1 MQQRR
6 DATGAPH
13 DLSVISPAL
22 CGSTRPDMAELTI
35 AFVDLTGSVS
45 VFETLGND
53 RAALAVTRLTQ
64 WIGKVGTEHDGKVVK
79 TLGDGVLLSFANNQ
93 MAIECMLR
101 IQQEHAQRTAMWPD
115 RLKLMMQIGMARGQV
130 VLVDGD
136 CFGDAVNVASRLSD
150 LAGPEQ
156 ILATDTV
163 IRKLEARQ
171 GVRSRSLGSMRIK
184 GRVEPC
190 EVFRVEWQ
198 AEMLSEFLTLPA
210 DLHALRSPK
219 ESVYGGIGLVWL
231 DAQQA
236 FSLTDLPVRIGRVP
250 EADFVVSDPR
260 VSRTHAVIDI
270 RSGNY
275 VLEDVSSYG
284 TWVRFSGSDSIIAL
298 RRQECLL
305 HSDGEIAMGAP
316 FSDFSTPTLSFRL
329 IDGPMAPGRSPL
341 RD

>member
-1 MQQRR
+1 
-6 DATGAPH
+6 
-13 DLSVISPAL
+13 
-22 CGSTRPDMAELTI
+22 MAELTI

-53 RAALAVTRLTQ
+53 RATKAVTKLTQ
-64 WIGKVGTEHDGKVVK
+64 WIGSMGAENGGTVVK
-79 TLGDGVLLSFANNQ
+79 MLGDGVLMSFANNRN
-93 MAIECMLR
+93 AVDAMLL
-101 IQQEHAQRTAMWPD
+101 IQQEHAKRLIQWPD

-130 VLVDGD
+130 VVVDGD

-156 ILATDTV
+156 IMATDTV
-163 IRKLEARQ
+163 IRKLGPRH
-171 GVRSRSLGSMRIK
+171 GVRSRSLGPMRIK

-198 AEMLSEFLTLPA
+198 PEMLSEFLTLPA
-210 DLHALRSPK
+210 DLHALGSIK
-219 ESVYGGIGLVWL
+219 ESVFGGFELAWL
-231 DAQQA
+231 DTTHT
-236 FSLTDLPVRIGRVP
+236 FSLTDLPLKIGRVP

-260 VSRTHAVIDI
+260 VSRMHASIDI

-275 VLEDVSSYG
+275 VLEDISSYG
-284 TWVRFSGSDSIIAL
+284 TWVRFGSGDNVIAL

-316 FSDFSTPTLSFRL
+316 FSDFSAPTVSFRL
-329 IDGPMAPGRSPL
+329 VDGQMSFAPGGVQK
-341 RD
+341 

>member
-1 MQQRR
+1 
-6 DATGAPH
+6 
-13 DLSVISPAL
+13 
-22 CGSTRPDMAELTI
+22 MAELTI

-53 RAALAVTRLTQ
+53 RATKAVTKLTQ
-64 WIGKVGTEHDGKVVK
+64 WIGSMGAENGGTVVK
-79 TLGDGVLLSFANNQ
+79 MLGDGVLMSFANNRN
-93 MAIECMLR
+93 AVDAMLL
-101 IQQEHAQRTAMWPD
+101 IQQEHAKRLIQWPD

-130 VLVDGD
+130 VVVDGD

-156 ILATDTV
+156 IMATDTV
-163 IRKLEARQ
+163 IRKLGPRH
-171 GVRSRSLGSMRIK
+171 GVRSRSLGPMRIK

-198 AEMLSEFLTLPA
+198 PEMLSEFLTLPA
-210 DLHALRSPK
+210 DLHALGSIK
-219 ESVYGGIGLVWL
+219 ESVFGGFELAWL
-231 DAQQA
+231 DTTHA
-236 FSLTDLPVRIGRVP
+236 FSLTDLPLKIGRVP

-260 VSRTHAVIDI
+260 VSRMHASIDI

-275 VLEDVSSYG
+275 VLEDISSYG
-284 TWVRFSGSDSIIAL
+284 TWVRFGAGDNVIAL

-316 FSDFSTPTLSFRL
+316 FSDFSAPTVSFRL
-329 IDGPMAPGRSPL
+329 VDGQMSFAPGGVQK
-341 RD
+341 

>member
-1 MQQRR
+1 
-6 DATGAPH
+6 
-13 DLSVISPAL
+13 
-22 CGSTRPDMAELTI
+22 MAELTI

-53 RAALAVTRLTQ
+53 RATKAVTKLTQ
-64 WIGKVGTEHDGKVVK
+64 WIGSMGAENGGTVVK
-79 TLGDGVLLSFANNQ
+79 MLGDGVLMSFANNRN
-93 MAIECMLR
+93 AVDAMLL
-101 IQQEHAQRTAMWPD
+101 IQQEHAKRLIQWPD

-130 VLVDGD
+130 VVVDGD

-156 ILATDTV
+156 IMATDTV
-163 IRKLEARQ
+163 IRKLGPRH
-171 GVRSRSLGSMRIK
+171 GVRSRSLGPMRIK

-198 AEMLSEFLTLPA
+198 PEMLSEFLTLPA
-210 DLHALRSPK
+210 DLHALGSIK
-219 ESVYGGIGLVWL
+219 ESVFGGFELAWL
-231 DAQQA
+231 DTTHA
-236 FSLTDLPVRIGRVP
+236 FSLTDLPLKIGRVP

-260 VSRTHAVIDI
+260 VSRMHASIDI

-275 VLEDVSSYG
+275 VLEDISSYG
-284 TWVRFSGSDSIIAL
+284 TWVRFGSGDNVIAL

-316 FSDFSTPTLSFRL
+316 FSDFSAPTVSFRL
-329 IDGPMAPGRSPL
+329 VDGQMSFAPGGVQK
-341 RD
+341 